1 MNKSFSTFLRKYV
14 QLALKRKIQK
24 GKESKECLNYEGDIY
39 REKESNVLVVIK
51 GTFEV
56 LGKNA
61 ERGKFD
67 RKCAVRNFLLAVQ

>member
-1 MNKSFSTFLRKYV
+1 V

-24 GKESKECLNYEGDIY
+24 GKESRECLNYGGDIY

-56 LGKNA
+56 SGKNA
-61 ERGKFD
+61 KREKTD
-67 RKCAVRNFLLAVQ
+67 RKYAVMNFLFAVQ